1 MKIAIRNSLVR
12 FVLACLLAAAPL
24 AAQVRINPKATE
36 RPPVTNSKEQI
47 DSINGNAQTEQQVW
61 KSTRSP
67 EYVATSGE
75 HIVIAP
81 EVRLD
86 GNIEGILACNLAATT
101 CRVRNMPLLRQG
113 DPRVGPE
120 VFKMQKDGCYDT
132 SIVTVTVAAL
142 ANRSKALQP
151 SGRTKFFEDIPAN
164 ANMPKNIAQLFQQYR
179 WAQLYQEETAMKAK
193 GDFPGKMVQPLY
205 FDEVLADF
213 GKIQQSCD
221 PYTYGDCKV
230 PVSNNAGN
238 AFRTLVTTEA
248 ITNEYVINLMKSG
261 YVTMIAYGRYA
272 PSLEEGPQKFILQN
286 RHKVVFSGFQPGKY
300 PLLINDVG
308 TGQQV
313 RVRLTTDL
321 SERMVGL
328 GSHGPEIRSTD
339 TLIHTIRPMGPL
351 VVYPTATHIF
361 LEYEGQRKTNE
372 QVYFIE
378 HVDALRIKT
387 Q

>member
-101 CRVRNMPLLRQG
+101 CRVRNMPLLRH
-113 DPRVGPE
+113 
-120 VFKMQKDGCYDT
+120 
-132 SIVTVTVAAL
+132 
-142 ANRSKALQP
+142 NRSKALQP

-261 YVTMIAYGRYA
+261 YVTMIAYGRYT

-321 SERMVGL
+321 SERMVDL
-328 GSHGPEIRSTD
+328 GSHGAEVRSTD
-339 TLIHTIRPMGPL
+339 TLIHTIRPMNPRF
-351 VVYPTATHIF
+351 VVYPTPTPIF
-361 LEYEGQRKTNE
+361 IEYEGERKVNE

-378 HVDALRIKT
+378 HIDALRIKT